1 MARPCDDRG
10 AARGLGEA
18 MYGPV
23 IQGKL
28 VRLRPPNAD
37 DALAIVSWFDDLETT
52 RFLGRRNPPSVET
65 EKEWLEII
73 AKESESVGCGVEV
86 DGRAVGAAGI
96 REIDW
101 KDGFGVHR
109 TMVGDRS
116 LWGRGIGR
124 EVMQLR

>member
-73 AKESESVGCGVEV
+73 PTEPASGGWGVAGCGR
-86 DGRAVGAAGI
+86 GGGATGM
-96 REIDW
+96 RRNDW
-101 KDGFGVHR
+101 
-109 TMVGDRS
+109 
-116 LWGRGIGR
+116 
-124 EVMQLR
+124 